1 MLGTGNFIKS
11 IIMMCLTIILFANI
25 VLAFNMTNLG
35 LPITVNDSID
45 FSTRYFGISDI
56 IRSFQVFFSTNQL
69 LEGYRYVLN
78 NIYNIII
85 AVDFR
90 DKLFAFTDVININTS
105 GALNGLLSALGTLVN
120 IFANIPWISTVVT
133 YFFVFAIYLLM
144 IVFSF
149 VGYIFY
155 ILSGY
160 FTSVLP
166 QTEFPSVDDI
176 MNGTLNILRFLPIY

>member
-11 IIMMCLTIILFANI
+11 IIIMSLTIILFANL
-25 VLAFNMTNLG
+25 VLAFNLTNLG

-45 FSTRYFGISDI
+45 FSTRYFGVSDI
-56 IRSFQVFFSTNQL
+56 IRSFQMFFSDNRL

-78 NIYNIII
+78 NIYNLITY
-85 AVDFR
+85 VDFR
-90 DKLFAFTDVININTS
+90 DKLFAFSDLININNS

-120 IFANIPWISTVVT
+120 MFVNIPWITTILT
-133 YFFVFAIYLLM
+133 YFIVFAVYVLM
-144 IVFSF
+144 IIFSF

-155 ILSGY
+155 ILGGY

-176 MNGTLNILRFLPIY
+176 MNGTHTLLRFLPIY